1 MTSPGSEKH
10 DLQIDS
16 GGSKENS
23 CDWRRS
29 GLRAGLWK
37 LRVHLRKEA
46 SGKRP
51 QGIAGLGSVRRDP
64 EEVVLNRK
72 KRLKV

>member
-1 MTSPGSEKH
+1 M
-10 DLQIDS
+10 
-16 GGSKENS
+16 
-23 CDWRRS
+23 
-29 GLRAGLWK
+29 RARLWK

-51 QGIAGLGSVRRDP
+51 QGIVGLDSVRRDP